1 MSLEKFE
8 AYLNQE
14 LKHKRFLEDGVEMIA
29 AIKDSKRM
37 AREATAEKEDA
48 LKEKQAVLEEI
59 KSCKAMLEKG
69 KKRYCR

>member
-37 AREATAEKEDA
+37 AREATAEKRRCVER
-48 LKEKQAVLEEI
+48 
-59 KSCKAMLEKG
+59 KAS
-69 KKRYCR
+69 RS